1 MAGTH
6 VVVRLPGA
14 GTLFGEAVARN
25 PGARMTSIVAGRHEH
40 DGRLF
45 VDHLA
50 LVEGLPA
57 DEIGRLLLAWGKR
70 YGEPPQVLGGPFAL
84 RLPIALDVQHTA
96 AAATILRLEHELP
109 DVSHRFADGT
119 VELWSPCGTRDLA
132 EHRAAQLANALAS
145 MPVLWLGTAEPRP
158 EDADCWALLRAAAVD
173 VVPDCLV
180 AS

>member
-1 MAGTH
+1 MPGTH
-6 VVVRLPGA
+6 VVVKLPGT

-25 PGARMTSIVAGRHEH
+25 PGSRMTSVVAGRHEH
-40 DGRLF
+40 QGRPFL
-45 VDHLA
+45 DHLA
-50 LVEGLPA
+50 LVEGLPD
-57 DEIGRLLLAWGKR
+57 DEVARLLLSWGKR

-96 AAATILRLEHELP
+96 AASTILRLEHELP
-109 DVSHRFADGT
+109 DVSHRFAEST

-132 EHRAAQLANALAS
+132 ERRAAQLETMLRS

-158 EDADCWALLRAAAVD
+158 EDADCWSLLRTAAAE